1 MTRTP
6 LAAALAVA
14 ALPALAAPPRA
25 AADDE
30 YYDLMKVFV
39 DTFEQ
44 IDRNYVKD
52 VDKRELVDAA
62 VRGMLL
68 ELDPYSNYI
77 PPDQLADF
85 TEDIEQEFGGIGV
98 QVNFDR
104 RTKSLE
110 VVAPLPGS
118 PAFAVGLR
126 TGDRIVEVNGESLA
140 DFAAGQEQVEAL
152 KRLRGP
158 AGEPVE
164 VGVVRPPAIQA
175 ATPGPD
181 KPEAAENS
189 DDEAETDADG
199 GEKTDET
206 SEQGADGEQTEAAE
220 AADTDGDGKPD
231 SLLRFQIVREQIQLP
246 TVFGYDRRAG
256 GEWDY
261 FLPLDGSDLKFGYVR
276 LTSFTRRSAAE
287 MKEAVSAI
295 VDAGADGLV
304 LDLRDNPGGLLTAA
318 VETVDLFL
326 DSGLIVRTEG
336 RNSQP
341 RKWSASRS
349 STFRDLPVAVLINNY
364 SASASEITAAALQ
377 DHNRAVVIGT
387 RSFGKGSVQN
397 VIDLEGG
404 SAALKLTTASYFRP
418 SGKNIHRFP
427 DAEESDEWGVLP
439 SDGYEV
445 EMTPQQMAKVR
456 EANRKAYQMS
466 EERPEVDDDALERA
480 IEVLSKEANAV
491 KSTAA
496 PAA

>member
-1 MTRTP
+1 MPDRLP
-6 LAAALAVA
+6 SVRPSMLLAVIVGLVA
-14 ALPALAAPPRA
+14 SPAP
-25 AADDE
+25 ADDE

-77 PPDQLADF
+77 PPEQLSGF
-85 TEDIEQEFGGIGV
+85 NEDIEQEFGGIGV

-104 RTKSLE
+104 RTKSLV

-118 PAFAVGLR
+118 PAFSVGLR
-126 TGDRIVEVNGESLA
+126 TGDRIVEVDGESLS
-140 DFAAGQEQVEAL
+140 DFPVGQEQVQAL
-152 KRLRGP
+152 QRLRGP

-164 VGVVRPPAIQA
+164 VGVRRPASVE
-175 ATPGPD
+175 
-181 KPEAAENS
+181 EAASPAGGSDKSQDAVADGPTDNDASES
-189 DDEAETDADG
+189 DDADDASAESDDAD
-199 GEKTDET
+199 DDDD
-206 SEQGADGEQTEAAE
+206 AD
-220 AADTDGDGKPD
+220 
-231 SLLRFQIVREQIQLP
+231 LLRFQIVREQIQLP
-246 TVFGYDRRAG
+246 TVFGRVRKAE

-261 FLPLDGSDLKFGYVR
+261 FLDQPETDARIGYIR
-276 LTSFTRRSAAE
+276 LTSFTRRSAQE
-287 MKEAVSAI
+287 MRDAVKSLTES
-295 VDAGADGLV
+295 GADGLV
-304 LDLRDNPGGLLTAA
+304 IDLRDNPGGLLTAA
-318 VETVDLFL
+318 VEIVDLFL
-326 DSGLIVRTEG
+326 ESGLIVRTEG

-341 RKWSASRS
+341 RKWSAKPTA
-349 STFRDLPVAVLINNY
+349 TFGNLPLAILINGY

-377 DHNRAVVIGT
+377 DQGRATVVGT

-404 SAALKLTTASYFRP
+404 SAALKLTTASYYRP

-427 DAEESDEWGVLP
+427 KATEDDEWGVSP
-439 SDGYEV
+439 SDGFEI

-456 EANRKAYQMS
+456 EANRKAYQLQES
-466 EERPEVDDDALERA
+466 VPEVDDPVLDRA
-480 IEVLSKEANAV
+480 VEQLIKTINAA
-491 KSTAA
+491 KSTMA